1 MRVKSIRSTHEVI
14 FVRNGAKAYVKNP
27 RVFLR
32 EKSGKRGFMKSSIV
46 TPAQQV
52 VAYPNYALFRKLR
65 VKGYRGARISMFTFS
80 HWEKK

>member
-1 MRVKSIRSTHEVI
+1 MYEAI

-32 EKSGKRGFMKSSIV
+32 EKSAKPGFIKSNLLV

-52 VAYPNYALFRKLR
+52 VAPLLAQKR
-65 VKGYRGARISMFTFS
+65 
-80 HWEKK
+80 H